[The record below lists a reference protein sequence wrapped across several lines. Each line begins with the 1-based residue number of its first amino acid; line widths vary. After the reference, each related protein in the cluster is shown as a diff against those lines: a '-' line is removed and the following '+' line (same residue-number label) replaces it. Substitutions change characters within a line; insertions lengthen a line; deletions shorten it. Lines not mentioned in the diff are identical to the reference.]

1 MQLPTFENS
10 NEVTPKFKEMVFV
23 NFKNSTL
30 DILPKFERYGDEDYN
45 QKDSDTHRKLQN
57 ICEKAGVQFILM
69 NNILN

>member
-1 MQLPTFENS
+1 
-10 NEVTPKFKEMVFV
+10 MVFV